1 MQKGPNWRT
10 RVFSCVLLGV
20 SEESKAYRLY
30 DPTAKRIV
38 ISRDV
43 IFEEEKQ
50 WDWDKSYEEQVL
62 MNLEWGDEQS
72 EGEVDEIENEE
83 NGEDAN
89 SPHDSAPNL
98 LDDEEAR
105 NARGVSQP
113 GSRRKRRTKIILIFK
128 IVESPP

>member
-62 MNLEWGDEQS
+62 MNLEWGDE
-72 EGEVDEIENEE
+72 
-83 NGEDAN
+83 
-89 SPHDSAPNL
+89 
-98 LDDEEAR
+98 
-105 NARGVSQP
+105 
-113 GSRRKRRTKIILIFK
+113 
-128 IVESPP
+128 